1 LLNYLKKKLNNK
13 ALFLDRD
20 GVINFDYGYV
30 YRKEDFKFRPEI
42 FNICKSALKKNFK
55 IIIITNQS
63 GIGQNLFSERDFKL
77 LNEYMLSKFRDNEIE
92 VTHIYFC
99 PYHPTKGKGKYL
111 ANSYLRKPNPGMFF
125 EAAKDYSINLSKS
138 IMIGDNRI
146 DYEAAINA
154 NIKYFID
161 ATRKNWEKNSIK
173 IINNS
178 KDI

>member
-1 LLNYLKKKLNNK
+1 MNNK

-30 YRKEDFKFRPEI
+30 HRKEDFKFRPEI

-77 LNEYMLSKFRDNEIE
+77 LNEFMLSKFRDNEIK

-111 ANSYLRKPNPGMFF
+111 GDSYLRKPNPGMFF

-138 IMIGDNRI
+138 IMIGDKKI

-161 ATRKNWEKNSIK
+161 ATRNNWEKISIK